1 MDAKEA
7 RPIKVKFPFNLYF
20 KQLFAQD
27 TYVRFINP
35 FGFWRRYRINHLET
49 CCELNTVQYLESCY
63 NQKWRSSKSIGD
75 RNNQN
80 LKDISPC
87 GQVPAQQISLHKII
101 VVIPRVELKYRSVNF
116 CKQETPSININNV
129 ELVPGISEQNIKAE
143 LESISISGICDREAW
158 TDPNRHQPLTEAE
171 LTPSQPHCGQFDC
184 NIPLP
189 EPIQVNNIQAEL
201 IDGVLTIT
209 MPQVNLI
216 SSVRI

>member
-63 NQKWRSSKSIGD
+63 NLKRRSSKSIGD
-75 RNNQN
+75 RNNQS

-87 GQVPAQQISLHKII
+87 GQVPVQQISVHKII
-101 VVIPRVELKYRSVNF
+101 VVIPSVELKYHGVAD
-116 CKQETPSININNV
+116 CTKETPSININNA
-129 ELVPGISEQNIKAE
+129 EFVPDIFEQNIKAE
-143 LESISISGICDREAW
+143 PESISISGIRD
-158 TDPNRHQPLTEAE
+158 RHQSLTETE
-171 LTPSQPHCGQFDC
+171 LIPSQPHCGQLDY
-184 NIPLP
+184 NIPCP
-189 EPIQVNNIQAEL
+189 EPIQVSNVRAKL
-201 IDGVLTIT
+201 VDGVLTIT
-209 MPQVNLI
+209 MPPVNI
-216 SSVRI
+216 VSSVKI